1 MILRKT
7 KFIFITGGVLSSLG
21 KGLAAASI
29 GALLENR
36 GLRITFQK
44 LDPYINVDPGT
55 MNPFQHGE
63 VFVTDDGG
71 ETDLDLGHYE
81 RFTHVRTLKKN
92 NFTSGSVYHAVL
104 QKERRGEYLGAT
116 VQVIPHIT
124 DEIKARINAVA
135 KDVDVVIVEV
145 GGTVGD
151 IESLPFLEAIR
162 QLRNDVGREN
172 VLYIHV
178 TLVPYMKVAGEL
190 KTKPTQHS
198 VKELL
203 GIGIQPDILLC
214 RTERKLD
221 PDIKAKIAHFC
232 NVAPDCVI
240 ADQDVETVYEVP
252 LQLHHEGLDEK
263 ILQILNIWTRE
274 PSLEDWEQL
283 VYRIK
288 HPEHEVRIGIV
299 GKYTDLKE
307 SYKSLNEALVHG
319 GLANHTKVIL
329 DYIDSEEIGKQG
341 GEALLQN
348 VDGILVPGGF
358 GLRGI
363 PGKIKAIEFAREK
376 KVPFFGICLGMQMAV
391 VEIAQH
397 LANLPDAHS
406 QEFDRNSKNP
416 VIFLM
421 HEWFDYNANQMV
433 YRKES
438 DDLGGSMRL
447 GSYPCIL
454 EPKSLA
460 AAAYECVEIAERH
473 RHRYEFNNQYRD
485 ILAKYGMR
493 FTGLSP
499 DRNLVEIIELADHPW
514 FLGCQF
520 HPEFR
525 SRPMQPHPLFK
536 AFIAHSLA
544 YREMKTTVSKPT

>member
-1 MILRKT
+1 
-7 KFIFITGGVLSSLG
+7 
-21 KGLAAASI
+21 
-29 GALLENR
+29 
-36 GLRITFQK
+36 
-44 LDPYINVDPGT
+44 
-55 MNPFQHGE
+55 
-63 VFVTDDGG
+63 
-71 ETDLDLGHYE
+71 
-81 RFTHVRTLKKN
+81 
-92 NFTSGSVYHAVL
+92 
-104 QKERRGEYLGAT
+104 
-116 VQVIPHIT
+116 
-124 DEIKARINAVA
+124 
-135 KDVDVVIVEV
+135 
-145 GGTVGD
+145 
-151 IESLPFLEAIR
+151 
-162 QLRNDVGREN
+162 
-172 VLYIHV
+172 
-178 TLVPYMKVAGEL
+178 
-190 KTKPTQHS
+190 
-198 VKELL
+198 
-203 GIGIQPDILLC
+203 
-214 RTERKLD
+214 
-221 PDIKAKIAHFC
+221 
-232 NVAPDCVI
+232 
-240 ADQDVETVYEVP
+240 
-252 LQLHHEGLDEK
+252 
-263 ILQILNIWTRE
+263 
-274 PSLEDWEQL
+274 
-283 VYRIK
+283 
-288 HPEHEVRIGIV
+288 
-299 GKYTDLKE
+299 
-307 SYKSLNEALVHG
+307 
-319 GLANHTKVIL
+319 
-329 DYIDSEEIGKQG
+329 
-341 GEALLQN
+341 
-348 VDGILVPGGF
+348 
-358 GLRGI
+358 
-363 PGKIKAIEFAREK
+363 
-376 KVPFFGICLGMQMAV
+376 MAV